1 MKIMKI
7 TLDEKQ
13 CLKNKLTLQET
24 LIALAVRAG
33 KMKEAIANLTAREV
47 IVEHGSDYFIT
58 QHWNDVIEGLL
69 CDCANNGLDLSDER
83 LLALAVKVQECFP
96 KQKMLN
102 GWGQETPFYFRC
114 NKTEI
119 KNKLKKFLTI
129 YGEVSDEDILD
140 ATKRYVAS
148 FASKGYRGMRLAK
161 YFILKDDR
169 KLGADEEVHVE
180 QLSDLATFLENKSEG
195 SEDIVNGDDWLVNS
209 RN

>member
-1 MKIMKI
+1 MSIV
-7 TLDEKQ
+7 LDEKQ
-13 CLKNKLTLQET
+13 CLKNKLTLQEA

-33 KMKEAIANLTAREV
+33 KMKEAVNNLLAREV
-47 IVEHGSDYFIT
+47 IVEHGGEYLIT
-58 QHWNDVIEGLL
+58 QHWNDVIEGIL
-69 CDCANNGLDLSDER
+69 CDCANTDTDLSDER
-83 LLALAVKVQECFP
+83 LLALALKVQECFP

-102 GWGQETPFYFRC
+102 GWGQATPFYFRC

-119 KNKLKKFLTI
+119 KNKLKKFLTV
-129 YGEVSDEDILD
+129 YGEVSDDDIID

-180 QLSDLATFLENKSEG
+180 QLSDLATFLENKG
-195 SEDIVNGDDWLVNS
+195 SEEGEDIIDGDDWLINS